1 MSVKGKTISISF
13 PSFLAMFTGYRKWTL
28 QFKCGKCKSKPIVQH
43 DEVLNYHVCPVCGEI
58 NILNKTCP

>member
-1 MSVKGKTISISF
+1 
-13 PSFLAMFTGYRKWTL
+13 MFTGYRKWTL